1 VLFLGRGQVCFHSSE
16 QEERGKGE
24 RRNNKSEDKGGRGT
38 CYNNHDTASSSTRS
52 FINFDTLFISPFT
65 SHRSPLLSLFSTRLY
80 ISQSYE
86 LPSTVLYVTST
97 SFKRHLST
105 FPTHEKARKTNLYKM
120 FMPTLATLAAF
131 TPLLTRVNGQVTATG
146 PNGPTNP
153 SAPAFA
159 QVGSKVDQ
167 TSMSRLISLNS
178 VSFEERREFVV
189 LRAETRL
196 TARCSSCSTPC
207 PFL

>member
-1 VLFLGRGQVCFHSSE
+1 
-16 QEERGKGE
+16 
-24 RRNNKSEDKGGRGT
+24 
-38 CYNNHDTASSSTRS
+38 
-52 FINFDTLFISPFT
+52 
-65 SHRSPLLSLFSTRLY
+65 
-80 ISQSYE
+80 
-86 LPSTVLYVTST
+86 
-97 SFKRHLST
+97 
-105 FPTHEKARKTNLYKM
+105 M

-178 VSFEERREFVV
+178 VSFEGVSRSVV
-189 LRAETRL
+189 
-196 TARCSSCSTPC
+196 
-207 PFL
+207 